1 MKHRRP
7 RHRRRGIARAVGTA
21 GALAVALGVGMTP
34 AMAAGKT
41 SNEPA
46 ATGFSPDDQ
55 PHQADQPDGKTPWAP
70 ENDEAPLHHKPV
82 HPEALASGRTAPT
95 GLQLNMPAPT
105 GQYSVGMVGLHLV
118 DKSRTDPYVPGG
130 KHREL
135 MVSLW
140 YPATSTSGHYQAPWM
155 SSISGAHFLASRGL
169 SPQQVTLPRTA
180 GHVLAPVN
188 TKLGKLPV
196 LLYSTGLHSDRA
208 MGTALAQDL
217 ASRGYLVVTVDH
229 THDANEVQ
237 FPGNRLEVN
246 TMPAGSHSSD
256 TLKVRAADIKFV
268 INQLGTIS
276 NGGNPDVGH
285 ATLPTGLSK
294 NVDMSRIGMFGWSL
308 GGAAVDTAMQL
319 DHRIAAGANLDGQF
333 FGTAPSK
340 DLDRP
345 FMLFSSGTHNRNNDG
360 SWRTLWSHL
369 KGYRVDVQL
378 HGAAHLSFSDNEW
391 MVPQEA
397 GLLGLSQAQIQ
408 QQYGTIDP
416 NRAVAVQRAYLAAF
430 FDQELRHRHSTL
442 LDGPDRKYPE
452 ISFVR

>member
-7 RHRRRGIARAVGTA
+7 RPRSRAIARAVGSA
-21 GALAVALGVGMTP
+21 GALAVTLGVGMTP

-41 SNEPA
+41 SDRPT
-46 ATGFSPDDQ
+46 ATGFSPDD
-55 PHQADQPDGKTPWAP
+55 PEPNTNWAP
-70 ENDEAPLHHKPV
+70 ENDEGPLAQKSV
-82 HPEALASGRTAPT
+82 HPEAFAAGRTAASP
-95 GLQLNMPAPT
+95 LQLNMPAPT
-105 GQYSVGMVGLHLV
+105 GPYSVGMVGLHLV
-118 DKSRTDPYVPGG
+118 DSSRTDPYVGG
-130 KHREL
+130 KREV

-140 YPATSTSGHYQAPWM
+140 YPATSTSGHYQAPWQP
-155 SSISGAHFLASRGL
+155 SISGAHFLASRGL

-180 GHVLAPVN
+180 GHVLAPVK
-188 TKLGKLPV
+188 TSLGKLPV
-196 LLYSTGLHSDRA
+196 LLYSTGLHSDRS

-237 FPGNRLEVN
+237 FPGSRLEVN
-246 TMPAGSHSSD
+246 RMPSGTHSSD

-268 INQLGTIS
+268 INALGKIS
-276 NGGNPDVGH
+276 SGGNPDAGH
-285 ATLPTGLSK
+285 ATLPAGLAQS
-294 NVDMSRIGMFGWSL
+294 VDTSRIGMFGWSL

-319 DHRIAAGANLDGQF
+319 DKRIDAGANLDGQF

-345 FMLFSSGTHNRNNDG
+345 FMLFSSGSHNRNNDG

-378 HGAAHLSFSDNEW
+378 HGAAHLSFSDQEW

-397 GLLGLSQAQIQ
+397 GLLGLSKAQLQ

-416 NRAVAVQRAYLAAF
+416 NRAVQVQRVYLAAF
-430 FDQELRHRHSTL
+430 FDQELRHKHSTL
-442 LDGPDRKYPE
+442 LDGPADKYPE

>member
-1 MKHRRP
+1 
-7 RHRRRGIARAVGTA
+7 
-21 GALAVALGVGMTP
+21 
-34 AMAAGKT
+34 MAADSTPGKATPTKT
-41 SNEPA
+41 S
-46 ATGFSPDDQ
+46 PDVN
-55 PHQADQPDGKTPWAP
+55 TPWAP
-70 ENDEAPLHHKPV
+70 ENDEAPSLHRA
-82 HPEALASGRTAPT
+82 HPSAVPPSSSLRAASPLKLT
-95 GLQLNMPAPT
+95 MPAPS
-105 GQYSVGMVGLHLV
+105 GPHSVGMVGLHLV
-118 DKSRTDPYVPGG
+118 DKSRKDPYVSGS
-130 KHREL
+130 KSREL
-135 MVSLW
+135 MVSVW
-140 YPATSTSGHYQAPWM
+140 YPTAAPSGHYQAPWM
-155 SSISGAHFLASRGL
+155 PSLSGNHFLATRGL
-169 SPQQVTLPRTA
+169 NPQQVTLPTTA
-180 GHVLAPVN
+180 GHVLAPVD

-208 MGTALAQDL
+208 MGTALAQDM

-237 FPGNRLEVN
+237 FPGNRVEVN

-256 TLKVRAADIKFV
+256 TLKVRAADMKYV
-268 INQLGTIS
+268 VDQLGVLS
-276 NGGNPDVGH
+276 KGGNPDVGH
-285 ATLPTGLSK
+285 ATLPTGLTKS
-294 NVDMSRIGMFGWSL
+294 VDMARIGMFGWSL

-369 KGYRVDVQL
+369 KGYKVDIQL

-391 MVPQEA
+391 MVPQVA
-397 GLLGLSQAQIQ
+397 GLMGLSRSQVQ

-416 NRAVAVQRAYLAAF
+416 NRAVQIQRTYLAAF
-430 FDQELRHRHSTL
+430 FDQTLSKKHSTL
-442 LDGPDRKYPE
+442 LDGPNKQYSE

>member
-7 RHRRRGIARAVGTA
+7 RQRRSLISKAVGPA
-21 GALAVALGVGMTP
+21 GALAVALAMGSSP
-34 AMAAGKT
+34 AMAAGTT
-41 SNEPA
+41 SGKPA
-46 ATGFSPDDQ
+46 ATGFSADEPD
-55 PHQADQPDGKTPWAP
+55 PDAPWAP
-70 ENDEAPLHHKPV
+70 ENDEVPLDHKPV
-82 HPEALASGRTAPT
+82 HPEALASAGTAPSAQ
-95 GLQLNMPAPT
+95 QLTMPAPT
-105 GQYSVGMVGLHLV
+105 GPYHVGMVGLHLL
-118 DKSRTDPYVPGG
+118 DKSRTDPYIPGN

-140 YPATSTSGHYQAPWM
+140 YPAASTSGHYQAPWM
-155 SSISGAHFLASRGL
+155 PSISGGHFLASRGL
-169 SPQQVTLPRTA
+169 SPQEVTLPKTA

-188 TKLGKLPV
+188 TKIGKLPV

-237 FPGNRLEVN
+237 FPGNRLELN

-256 TLKVRAADIKFV
+256 TLKVRAADVRFV
-268 INQLGTIS
+268 INALGTIS

-285 ATLPTGLSK
+285 ATLPSGLSK
-294 NVDMSRIGMFGWSL
+294 SVDTSRIGMFGWSL

-345 FMLFSSGTHNRNNDG
+345 FMLFSSGGHNRNNDS

-369 KGYRVDVQL
+369 KGYKVDIKL

-391 MVPQEA
+391 LVPQWA
-397 GLLGLSQAQIQ
+397 GWLGLSQSQIQ

-416 NRAVAVQRAYLAAF
+416 DRAVQVQRVYLAAF
-430 FDQELRHRHSTL
+430 FDQELRHKHSTL
-442 LDGPDRKYPE
+442 LDGPHSSYPE

>member
-7 RHRRRGIARAVGTA
+7 RPRSRAIARAVGSA
-21 GALAVALGVGMTP
+21 GALAVTLGVGMTP

-41 SNEPA
+41 SDRPT
-46 ATGFSPDDQ
+46 ATGFSPDD
-55 PHQADQPDGKTPWAP
+55 PEPNTDWAP
-70 ENDEAPLHHKPV
+70 ENDAGPLAQKSV
-82 HPEALASGRTAPT
+82 HPEAFAAGRTAASP
-95 GLQLNMPAPT
+95 LQLNMPAPT
-105 GQYSVGMVGLHLV
+105 GPYSVGMVGLHLV
-118 DKSRTDPYVPGG
+118 DSSRTDPYVGG
-130 KHREL
+130 KREV

-140 YPATSTSGHYQAPWM
+140 YPATSTSGHYQAPWQP
-155 SSISGAHFLASRGL
+155 SISGAHFLASRGL

-180 GHVLAPVN
+180 GHVLAPVK
-188 TKLGKLPV
+188 TSLGKLPV
-196 LLYSTGLHSDRA
+196 LLYSTGLHSDRS

-237 FPGNRLEVN
+237 FPGSRLEVN
-246 TMPAGSHSSD
+246 RMPSGTHSSD

-268 INQLGTIS
+268 INALGKIS
-276 NGGNPDVGH
+276 SGGNPDAGH
-285 ATLPTGLSK
+285 ATLPAGLAQS
-294 NVDMSRIGMFGWSL
+294 VDTSRIGMFGWSL

-319 DHRIAAGANLDGQF
+319 DKRIDAGANLDGQF

-345 FMLFSSGTHNRNNDG
+345 FMLFSSGSHNRNNDG

-378 HGAAHLSFSDNEW
+378 HGAAHLSFSDQEW

-397 GLLGLSQAQIQ
+397 GLLGLSKAQLQ

-416 NRAVAVQRAYLAAF
+416 NRAVQVQRVYLAAF
-430 FDQELRHRHSTL
+430 FDQELRHKHSTL
-442 LDGPDRKYPE
+442 LDGPADKYPE

>member
-7 RHRRRGIARAVGTA
+7 RHRRRGLARAVGTA
-21 GALAVALGVGMTP
+21 GALAVALGAGMTP

-41 SNEPA
+41 SDKPA
-46 ATGFSPDDQ
+46 ATGFSPDQTD
-55 PHQADQPDGKTPWAP
+55 PKTPWAP
-70 ENDEAPLHHKPV
+70 ENDEAPLDHKAV
-82 HPEALASGRTAPT
+82 HRDALASGRTDT
-95 GLQLNMPAPT
+95 SGLQLNMPAPT
-105 GQYSVGMVGLHLV
+105 GPYSVGMVGLHLI
-118 DKSRTDPYVPGG
+118 DKSRTDPYVPGNTP
-130 KHREL
+130 REV

-140 YPATSTSGHYQAPWM
+140 YPATATSGHYQAPWM
-155 SSISGAHFLASRGL
+155 PSISGAHFLATRGL

-246 TMPAGSHSSD
+246 TMPAGAHSSD
-256 TLKVRAADIKFV
+256 TLKVRAADIRFV

-276 NGGNPDVGH
+276 KGGNPDPGH
-285 ATLPTGLSK
+285 PTLPTGLSTA
-294 NVDMSRIGMFGWSL
+294 VDMSRIGMFGWSL
-308 GGAAVDTAMQL
+308 GGAAVDTSMQL
-319 DHRIAAGANLDGQF
+319 DHRIAAGADLDGQF

-369 KGYRVDVQL
+369 KGYRVDIQL

-397 GLLGLSQAQIQ
+397 GLLGLSQAQLQ
-408 QQYGTIDP
+408 QQFGTIDP
-416 NRAVAVQRAYLAAF
+416 DRAVKVQSAYLAAF
-430 FDQELRHRHSTL
+430 FDQELRGKHSTL
-442 LDGPDRKYPE
+442 LDGPSKSYPE